1 MIPIFLLCHPQV
13 TIESQPH
20 PSYGSGKVFLLLSPN
35 LSPCSFCTIQQ
46 TLSTSH
52 LLGTVLGARDA
63 GGNRQRTKLMDSS
76 LEVREDTPSNSSAP
90 SPVAT
95 ENSTPVPL
103 SLHFKLILPG
113 HPV

>member
-1 MIPIFLLCHPQV
+1 
-13 TIESQPH
+13 
-20 PSYGSGKVFLLLSPN
+20 
-35 LSPCSFCTIQQ
+35 
-46 TLSTSH
+46 
-52 LLGTVLGARDA
+52 
-63 GGNRQRTKLMDSS
+63 MDSS